1 MYVSKGKKKGNILNV
16 KLKKTYFGLAPNDC
30 RLIADSGSYVNS
42 RQNWWCR
49 KQLIAMKYEI

>member
-1 MYVSKGKKKGNILNV
+1 MYVSKGKKKRKYLKCEI
-16 KLKKTYFGLAPNDC
+16 KKTYFGLAPNDC